1 MSARITLLRGALAQ
15 LLDVTRPIA
24 RHSAAGD
31 RALRTAE
38 SALAATA
45 FAAPGAFPAQVSTSS
60 GAIVTL
66 HGIAHGRLIGSW
78 IDRDG
83 LQLND
88 WAIDGTLF
96 GPEDPDDF
104 DLVMPED
111 APLLAAV
118 PT

>member
-1 MSARITLLRGALAQ
+1 MSARITLLRGALAE
-15 LLDVTRPIA
+15 LDHAIGTVAQNQHVVAA
-24 RHSAAGD
+24 RH
-31 RALRTAE
+31 RARF
-38 SALAATA
+38 ALAATA
-45 FAAPGAFPAQVSTSS
+45 FAAPGAFPATVTSRS
-60 GAIVTL
+60 GATITL
-66 HGIAHGRLIGSW
+66 HGMAQGRLIGSW

-104 DLVMPED
+104 DLMMPED

-118 PT
+118 PA